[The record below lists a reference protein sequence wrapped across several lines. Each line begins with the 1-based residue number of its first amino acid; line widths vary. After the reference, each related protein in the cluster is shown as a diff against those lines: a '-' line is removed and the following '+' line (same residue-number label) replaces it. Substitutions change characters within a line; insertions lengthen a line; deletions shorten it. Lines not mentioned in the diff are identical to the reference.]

1 MVLRKIFGPQ
11 KDEKTGSGD
20 GEDYNSDH
28 VKKNEMGG
36 ACGTYW
42 GGRGACRGLVGRSDG
57 KNQLENLFVDGKMI
71 LKWIFKKR
79 EREAWAD
86 LA

>member
-1 MVLRKIFGPQ
+1 MALRKIFGPQ
-11 KDEKTGSGD
+11 KDKKPGSGD

-42 GGRGACRGLVGRSDG
+42 GRRSACGVLVRMSDG
-57 KNQLENLFVDGKMI
+57 KNLLENLCVDGRMI

-79 EREAWAD
+79 DGEAWTD